1 MAHPVEEVRRW
12 IQWLL
17 VARGERFPFKARQ
30 DFEEDGWNVRVLQ
43 LFIFYYHNFVFF
55 FLFSKL
61 VVPKSDH
68 FSGGGPISV
77 RYIRMK
83 IVRAQQ
89 NASSSRERILVPD
102 DN

>member
-1 MAHPVEEVRRW
+1 MSVSCSC
-12 IQWLL
+12 
-17 VARGERFPFKARQ
+17 
-30 DFEEDGWNVRVLQ
+30 
-43 LFIFYYHNFVFF
+43 LFFIIIILYFF